1 MKYIFFFL
9 SPIWYNFYANKF
21 VAGLGSIP
29 SISSFVMTLLNIV
42 TSGICY
48 DAIRNFI
55 SDLKGGYVMSE
66 ITVMTSLFRCENAR
80 DNIDALLNEWI
91 PHRLIESRMRSVIYS
106 FFMAHFFIWRF
117 LFNFH
122 SIYIQCRLGG
132 FFIFYTY
139 KIKRPQGRKAGT
151 EYVRRK

>member
-1 MKYIFFFL
+1 MIIIYHRRTLPRLFYRKSFTDSAFNTSLISL
-9 SPIWYNFYANKF
+9 SK
-21 VAGLGSIP
+21 
-29 SISSFVMTLLNIV
+29 SISLPYSFSSASWNNLSFNSIAALNTLEIRLASAVVAVIMILRSI
-42 TSGICY
+42 SG
-48 DAIRNFI
+48 
-55 SDLKGGYVMSE
+55 
-66 ITVMTSLFRCENAR
+66 
-80 DNIDALLNEWI
+80 LL

>member
-1 MKYIFFFL
+1 MFYRKSFTDSAFNTSLISL
-9 SPIWYNFYANKF
+9 SK
-21 VAGLGSIP
+21 
-29 SISSFVMTLLNIV
+29 SISLPYSFSSASWNNLSFNSIAALNTLEIRLASAVVAVIMILRSI
-42 TSGICY
+42 SG
-48 DAIRNFI
+48 
-55 SDLKGGYVMSE
+55 
-66 ITVMTSLFRCENAR
+66 
-80 DNIDALLNEWI
+80 LL

>member
-1 MKYIFFFL
+1 MFYRKSFTDSAFNTSLISL
-9 SPIWYNFYANKF
+9 SK
-21 VAGLGSIP
+21 
-29 SISSFVMTLLNIV
+29 SISLPYSFSSASWNNLSFNSIAALNTLEIRLASAVVAVIMILRSI
-42 TSGICY
+42 SG
-48 DAIRNFI
+48 
-55 SDLKGGYVMSE
+55 
-66 ITVMTSLFRCENAR
+66 
-80 DNIDALLNEWI
+80 LL
-91 PHRLIESRMRSVIYS
+91 PHRLIESRMWSVIYS